1 MSEETSAV
9 QAEPWDT
16 SRKDWQKRLKAGQS
30 LMPDGLPLN
39 RKRADTALAVFK
51 RLRLPDVPGNPT
63 LAEAGGDWFFEVV
76 EALFGSYDDELNTR
90 HIRELFM
97 MVPKKSSKTTYS
109 AALLLTAVLV
119 SPRPRAEYIFIGPTQ
134 EIADLAFKQAAGM
147 IEIDPVLSAK
157 FHIQH
162 HIKKLTYRPTGA
174 FLKVKSFTPTV
185 VTGTKP
191 SGVLIDEIH
200 VMGQMNNADRVMGQL
215 RGGLISQP
223 EAFLCNITTQSERPP
238 SGIFRAELMKARA
251 VRDGSLSAPILPL
264 LYEFPKDIDWRN
276 TKNWW
281 MVTPNRGKSI
291 TVERLIPDYEQ
302 AVASGEEELRRWAS
316 QHLNLEIGLAL
327 QSDRW
332 AGADFW
338 EQQAH
343 KTKITLDWL
352 LENCDVL
359 DIGIDGGGL
368 DDLLGLAVAGRHTDT
383 GRWYAWHHAWA
394 HPSVLERRKIEAAR
408 FHDFSRDGD
417 LTLVKHIGD
426 DVQDVAAI
434 TAQVYESGLLDKI
447 GVDPSGLGSI
457 LEAIEAAGVP
467 NELIVGIS
475 QGWRMTGAIK
485 TTERKLAEG
494 SLFHDGSAMMNWC
507 VGNAK
512 VEPRGNAII
521 ITKQAAG
528 SAKIDPLMA
537 LFNAVTLLSMNP
549 ESRGSFDDYLSNP
562 VTA

>member
-1 MSEETSAV
+1 MSE
-9 QAEPWDT
+9 WDT
-16 SRKDWQKRLKAGQS
+16 SRKDWQERIKAGKS
-30 LMPDGLPLN
+30 LMPDLPLDAA
-39 RKRADTALAVFK
+39 KADRALAVFK
-51 RLRLPDVPGNPT
+51 KLRLPDVSGNPC
-63 LAEAGGDWFFEVV
+63 LEEASGEWFFEAVR
-76 EALFGSYDDELNTR
+76 ALFGSYDEKLNHR
-90 HIRELFM
+90 HIRELFL
-97 MVPKKSSKTTYS
+97 MVPKKSSKTTYA

-134 EIADLAFKQAAGM
+134 EVADLAFKQAAGM

-157 FHIQH
+157 FLVQH
-162 HIKKLTYRPTGA
+162 HIKRLVFRPTGA
-174 FLKVKSFTPTV
+174 FLKVKSFTTTV

-200 VMGQMNNADRVMGQL
+200 VMGQMNNADRVLGQL

-223 EAFLCNITTQSERPP
+223 EAFLVNITTQSERPP
-238 SGIFRAELMKARA
+238 AGVFRAELMKARA
-251 VRDGSLSAPILPL
+251 VRDGTLKSPILPL
-264 LYEFPKDIDWRN
+264 LYEFPEKFDWKN
-276 TKNWW
+276 QENWW

-316 QHLNLEIGLAL
+316 QHLNVEIGLAL
-327 QSDRW
+327 LSDRW
-332 AGADFW
+332 IGADFW
-338 EQQAH
+338 EAQSNNP
-343 KTKITLDWL
+343 KITLDWIL
-352 LENCDVL
+352 KNCDVV

-368 DDLLGLAVAGRHTDT
+368 DDLLGFAVVGRQTDT
-383 GRWYAWHHAWA
+383 NTWYAWHHAWA
-394 HPSVLERRKIEAAR
+394 HTIVLERRKSEAAR
-408 FHDFSRDGD
+408 FEDFAKDGD
-417 LTLVKHIGD
+417 LTLCERIGD
-426 DVQDVAAI
+426 DVLSVA
-434 TAQVYESGLLDKI
+434 QMVYKVYESGLLDKI

-467 NELIVGIS
+467 NDLILGIS

-494 SLFHDGSAMMNWC
+494 HLFHDGSKLMNWC

-549 ESRGSFDDYLSNP
+549 ESRGSFYDYINDP
-562 VTA
+562 VVA